1 MSESNNTITDTSPSV
16 TLTVGQL
23 RDMMREEIQEALS
36 QNSHTEECLL
46 TAEAAAGMLSVSPD
60 WIYRNAKKLPF
71 TRKIGPKMLRF
82 SQQGLLKWLTTRKL
96 S

>member
-23 RDMMREEIQEALS
+23 REMMREAIQEALS
-36 QNSHTEECLL
+36 HNSHTEECLL